1 MRVLNQQKLA
11 EIRGGFS
18 LSASM
23 LNSINNL
30 VELLMEAGK
39 KLGSAVRRMSSNQ
52 ICPLE

>member
-1 MRVLNQQKLA
+1 MRVLNQQKLT